1 MVFYFSFRV
10 DMVHDYNEYMLLF
23 FDFMNIF
30 DCYDYLVTFEDKTK
44 GGVTTKPHFHGVL
57 KIDYSKKV
65 ESIRDKLKKY
75 FNTTGHDGTLSQ
87 IKIINDNEEYNKALM
102 YILKWDDVQ
111 MTDLDDI
118 DNIRE
123 LAKDYNQQI
132 RKKVLNTWR
141 EHSDEIYKLIEQ
153 EYQKCK
159 NIGRYTYLK
168 CIHKYIYGWNR
179 EHISSPELWI
189 TRPCNNTII
198 NFCMN
203 IEFRLFPEEFCEERF
218 IKDFDNIPSFRQNY
232 YESREEEEIHSQL
245 QRELIKDNSKPEEDY
260 YNDSDKE

>member
-10 DMVHDYNEYMLLF
+10 DMVHDYNDYMLLF

-44 GGVTTKPHFHGVL
+44 GGVPTKPHFHGVL

-132 RKKVLNTWR
+132 RQKGLNTWKD
-141 EHSDEIYKLIEQ
+141 HSKEIFKLIEQ
-153 EYQKCK
+153 AHLKSK
-159 NIGRYTYLK
+159 NIGRYTMLTI
-168 CIHKYIYGWNR
+168 IHTYIYNWNKTH
-179 EHISSPELWI
+179 EEDLSIS
-189 TRPCNNTII
+189 RPCNNTIMTFLQNTEFKI
-198 NFCMN
+198 NNQQDSLSIFLN
-203 IEFRLFPEEFCEERF
+203 
-218 IKDFDNIPSFRQNY
+218 DFDNITSCRANL
-232 YESREEEEIHSQL
+232 YESKLEEGVLLYDVNDPLSYIDDDNKQYNYISQA
-245 QRELIKDNSKPEEDY
+245 
-260 YNDSDKE
+260 